1 MSNPFSSKETVYLHS
16 DTAVSFGILSKEKI
30 TKTSKEESPVS
41 LQVLK
46 IEEDKNNVTINLKVN
61 GKETKI
67 VYEKKS
73 MSKDNNL
80 FIGWSY
86 LILADEDYKQ
96 RDSNKEKAKVFLSEA
111 IKSLNNEFVEID
123 TNGKPSPFAY
133 YLISKYDLKIS
144 GMRSHRIELY
154 HYFNKG
160 DKLFE
165 DFYRQLIYKEHNQL
179 RKVMIAQK
187 ALEYYPNNTFFIELV
202 ANDIF
207 NQKRY
212 DDCIKFVSE
221 KRKHFSDSE
230 WSELDTLRITL
241 IRSYNNQKMYAE
253 ALNELTTNIWAFNT
267 DYTNL
272 LKGTVYHSQK
282 NYPEAIKAFEQA
294 VIEDYVN
301 HDACIIASY
310 YLLECY
316 LLNKDTYKLSNL
328 IEGFILDDNQVYLF
342 GHAPYKEKEII
353 KIFERVLASEDID
366 DRLLAKVKIM
376 YAYVLQE
383 GIEFGQSEKEILTKD
398 EKEILEKALSLTE
411 EAVPFCKDNVFANGF
426 YSNLLRANENY
437 DEAFDYKLRSVFK
450 DQDSSSYYVGV
461 ELGETSEV
469 YINNYPVHFKK
480 LLTET
485 DGSIRNYIDNSA
497 FEYDIGALWK
507 IKKYKQIVELYKIVN
522 PHITNNSKIGEMS
535 GFTGSGDW
543 FDIAYSLS
551 EVGDIK
557 ECVVIYERVL
567 EDDSE
572 NSSVLNN
579 LAIAYEKLGNYSK
592 AKSFIQKAKKIAPE
606 DEIVSRNYERL
617 TSTKKEKASSIK
629 KEVELSKT
637 ETNEPKVT
645 IEGSVGYL
653 MFGKQRVSVGNI
665 QNVPFKLLQ
674 TLCPFGKPKA
684 INAVYNLTNTER
696 SKLKGLSLSTE
707 EKIVQLQLRLKELQS
722 FLRPKRIRVSLKFNK
737 QDETVFLENSSRG

>member
-41 LQVLK
+41 LQVFK

-282 NYPEAIKAFEQA
+282 NYPEAIKAFEQV

-398 EKEILEKALSLTE
+398 EKEILEKALSLTK

-469 YINNYPVHFKK
+469 YINNYPAHFKK

>member
-1 MSNPFSSKETVYLHS
+1 MSNPFNSKETVYIHS
-16 DTAVSFGILSKEKI
+16 DTAVSFGVLSKE
-30 TKTSKEESPVS
+30 TNREESPIS

-46 IEEDKNNVTINLKVN
+46 IEEDKNKVTLNLKVDK
-61 GKETKI
+61 KETKV

-80 FIGWSY
+80 FVGWSY
-86 LILADEDYKQ
+86 LILADEDYKH
-96 RDSNKEKAKVFLSEA
+96 RDSNKEKAKVFLSGA

-123 TNGKPSPFAY
+123 TNGKPSPLAY

-144 GMRSHRIELY
+144 GVRSHRIELY

-165 DFYRQLIYKEHNQL
+165 DFYRQLIFKEHNQL

-187 ALEYYPNNTFFIELV
+187 ALEYYPSNTFFIELI

-207 NQKRY
+207 YQKRY
-212 DDCIKFVSE
+212 DDCINFIKE
-221 KRKHFSDSE
+221 KRKYFSDSE

-241 IRSYNNQKMYAE
+241 IRSYNHQKMYTE
-253 ALNELTTNIWAFNT
+253 ALNELTTKIWAFNT

-272 LKGTVYHSQK
+272 LRGTVYHHQK
-282 NYPEAIKAFEQA
+282 NYPEAIKALEQV

-328 IEGFILDDNQVYLF
+328 IESFVLDDNQVYLF

-353 KIFERVLASEDID
+353 KIFERVLASKDID

-376 YAYVLQE
+376 YAYDLQE
-383 GIEFGQSEKEILTKD
+383 GLEFGQSVREPLTKD
-398 EKEILEKALSLTE
+398 EKEILEKTLSLVK
-411 EAVPFCKDNVFANGF
+411 EAIPFCRDHVFANGF
-426 YSNLLRANENY
+426 YSNLLRVNENY
-437 DEAFDYKLRSVFK
+437 DEAFDYKLRSIFK
-450 DQDSSSYYVGV
+450 DKDDCSYYVGV
-461 ELGETSEV
+461 EIGETSET
-469 YINNYPVHFKK
+469 YINNYPAHFKN
-480 LLTET
+480 LLDET
-485 DGSIRNYIDNSA
+485 DGSILNYIESSA
-497 FEYDIGALWK
+497 FEYDIGGLWK
-507 IKKYKQIVELYKIVN
+507 HKKHKQIVELYKIVN
-522 PHITNNSKIGEMS
+522 PHITDNSKIGEMS

-557 ECVVIYERVL
+557 ECAIVYERIL
-567 EDDSE
+567 ADDKE

-579 LAIAYEKLGNYSK
+579 LAITYEKLGNISK
-592 AKSFIQKAKKIAPE
+592 AKSLIQKAKKIAPE
-606 DEIVSRNYERL
+606 DEIVNRNYERL
-617 TSTKKEKASSIK
+617 TSVKRGKEISSTK
-629 KEVELSKT
+629 KEVELPKT
-637 ETNEPKVT
+637 ENKEPKAVT
-645 IEGSVGYL
+645 EGSVGYL
-653 MFGKQRVSVGNI
+653 VSGRQKVAVGGAK
-665 QNVPFKLLQ
+665 NVPFKLLEA
-674 TLCPFGKPKA
+674 LCPFGKPKA

-696 SKLKGLSLSTE
+696 SKLRGLDLSLE
-707 EKIVQLQLRLKELQS
+707 EKMEQLQLRLKELQY

-737 QDETVFLENSSRG
+737 QDETVFLEDSSRG